1 MTNTTRDDVQ
11 KALGTGVLIEA
22 VQSMTGADAI
32 APDHLGRGAAPTA
45 LTIPEAVAGVAMDVQ
60 REVELLL
67 YRQAAMLDAK
77 QWKAW
82 TELFAD
88 DGIYWMPAA
97 PEQTDWTR
105 EPSVFAEDRW
115 LMEVRMGRLLH
126 PNAWSQAALWG
137 TNHIVGNV
145 IVEAQGADEL
155 RVYSRFQM
163 MEMRRENVRH
173 FGGSY
178 RHTLVR
184 TPAGLR
190 IKLQRVDLMNV
201 QAPFD
206 YVIQAWV

>member
-1 MTNTTRDDVQ
+1 MTTTKSDVEQ
-11 KALGTGVLIEA
+11 ALGSGVLIEA
-22 VQSMTGADAI
+22 VQSLTGADAI
-32 APDHLGRGAAPTA
+32 APDHYGRGGAPTA
-45 LTIPEAVAGVAMDVQ
+45 LTVPEAAAGTTYELQ

-67 YRQAAMLDAK
+67 YRQAALLDAK
-77 QWKAW
+77 QWQAW
-82 TELFAD
+82 IELFTD
-88 DGIYWMPAA
+88 DGIYWMPAT
-97 PEQTDWTR
+97 PEQTDWTG

-115 LMEVRMGRLLH
+115 LMEVRAGRLLH

-137 TNHIVGNV
+137 TNHLVGNI
-145 IVEAQGADEL
+145 IVEAQSADGV

-163 MEMRRENVRH
+163 MELRREAVRH